1 MRFIITVFFLSLD
14 ADTSAIAKQHEL
26 SHKQAERKSVYI
38 NDETKKNKGWRK
50 TARKWKID
58 PKRFDFTKAA
68 RLFFSLSFQCVVL
81 HLYSFWKNIE
91 LGKMSTFAVFSTVIC
106 RDEAESVLLF
116 WKLDRQI
123 TFPLCGARMM
133 RSSKRTMMMKNVVRC
148 ENNPSW
154 KEMEKRLRLAK
165 DSLTSFLK
173 CLRRWTFPRR
183 LQMINV
189 YQKII
194 REPLLCYL

>member
-1 MRFIITVFFLSLD
+1 MLHILRIFKNSNKLESLWCCALLRPIIYRFLLFLPVSCSAVYHHSSFFLSLD

-91 LGKMSTFAVFSTVIC
+91 LGKMSTFAVFVST
-106 RDEAESVLLF
+106 
-116 WKLDRQI
+116 RQWYSEMRLN
-123 TFPLCGARMM
+123 LCFYSGNLIV
-133 RSSKRTMMMKNVVRC
+133 K
-148 ENNPSW
+148 
-154 KEMEKRLRLAK
+154 
-165 DSLTSFLK
+165 
-173 CLRRWTFPRR
+173 
-183 LQMINV
+183 
-189 YQKII
+189 
-194 REPLLCYL
+194 